1 LWYKATI
8 KRDDSCTISENNVC
22 IIYLFFFF
30 GRFDVFAVLKICFFM
45 FLSCFFHVP
54 YRFVTG
60 CLQVSFMFFPCFFHV
75 FVMFIQFCITSFYI
89 FFVHVSN
96 IMMFCKLWDR
106 VYSVLIK
113 LLPCF
118 NIFEMFL
125 FNFFHIPGVC
135 SKWLFES
142 IRQSCWCNQVAILYP
157 MFKGNLKLTQVLWEE
172 HFNRIT
178 RPRSTKT
185 CLKPSDDIL
194 HFAT

>member
-1 LWYKATI
+1 M
-8 KRDDSCTISENNVC
+8 
-22 IIYLFFFF
+22 FFH
-30 GRFDVFAVLKICFFM
+30 VSVM
-45 FLSCFFHVP
+45 FHVP

-113 LLPCF
+113 LLPWF
-118 NIFEMFL
+118 YHVSRFL
-125 FNFFHIPGVC
+125 KRFYSIFFHIPGVC
-135 SKWLFES
+135 SRWLFES
-142 IRQSCWCNQVAILYP
+142 IQQSCWCNQVAILYP

-185 CLKPSDDIL
+185 CLK
-194 HFAT
+194 